1 MTDPQAEPLAP
12 LRELAE
18 SLDDPHQL
26 ALVSAVV
33 ATVERDTALVIEQ
46 THAAQDIAARNRAGA
61 WIGNT
66 ELAEILDAAAFHLR
80 RYKPRREEIGRIKAA
95 LQARLDAKRQEPAT
109 REPAP

>member
-1 MTDPQAEPLAP
+1 MTDQHDDRLAP

-18 SLDDPHQL
+18 SLDDPRQV

-33 ATVERDTALVIEQ
+33 ALIAEDTALVLEQ

-66 ELAEILDAAAFHLR
+66 ELAEILDAAAHHLR
-80 RYKPRREEIGRIKAA
+80 RYKRQREEIGGIKTA
-95 LQARLDAKRQEPAT
+95 LQARLDAGSRDRPSHESTP
-109 REPAP
+109 

>member
-1 MTDPQAEPLAP
+1 MTDPQDDRLAP

-18 SLDDPHQL
+18 TLDDPHQL

-33 ATVERDTALVIEQ
+33 ALVERDTALVLEQ

-66 ELAEILDAAAFHLR
+66 ELAEILDAAAYHLR
-80 RYKPRREEIGRIKAA
+80 GYKRQREEIGGIKAA
-95 LQARLDAKRQEPAT
+95 LQARIDAKAQEAASQ
-109 REPAP
+109 ESEQ

>member
-1 MTDPQAEPLAP
+1 MTEPQDDPLAP

-18 SLDDPHQL
+18 TLDDPHQL

-33 ATVERDTALVIEQ
+33 ATVEQDTALVLEQ

-66 ELAEILDAAAFHLR
+66 ELAEILDAAAHYLR
-80 RYKPRREEIGRIKAA
+80 RYKPQREEIGRIKAA
-95 LQARLDAKRQEPAT
+95 LQARLDAKTQAPAT
-109 REPAP
+109 PESTP